1 MEQSLG
7 STSEQFAALA
17 DLESASHAD
26 VGQTS
31 EAQLSEY
38 LTSMVRIRAAE
49 ELIGDLVASGE
60 AVCPCHLAIG
70 QEAIPV
76 AVASVLQEGD
86 AIFGAHRSHG
96 HYLALGGDVM
106 RLLAEVLGRASGCSG
121 GFGGSMHLRDRAIG
135 LMGTVPIVGA
145 TIPIGLGAALAM
157 KRDASS
163 NVAVAY
169 FGDGATEEGVFH
181 ESLNF
186 AAITGA
192 PVVFVCEQNFFS
204 SHLHINERQPFQSV
218 ARYGEAHGVD
228 ALVVDGNDVLGMVE
242 SIGRAVEDVRKKSRP
257 TFIEAVTYRWRGHV
271 GHREDMDVGV
281 ARSTDL
287 VKWKLRDPILRL
299 VRVTHAAGIRLSWED
314 AVKAVRVEL
323 ESALEEA
330 RLGDWPQESALWNT
344 VLPSTFV
351 KE

>member
-1 MEQSLG
+1 MEDSLRPK
-7 STSEQFAALA
+7 SEQFASLA
-17 DLESASHAD
+17 DVESVSHAE
-26 VGQTS
+26 VGKTS
-31 EAQLSEY
+31 EAQLCEY
-38 LTSMVRIRAAE
+38 LTNMVRIRAAE
-49 ELIGDLVASGE
+49 ELIGDLVANGE

-86 AIFGAHRSHG
+86 VIFGAHRSHG

-106 RLLAEVLGRASGCSG
+106 RLLAEVLGRATGCSG
-121 GFGGSMHLRDRAIG
+121 GFGGSMHLRDHSIG

-145 TIPIGLGAALAM
+145 TIPIALGAALAM
-157 KRDASS
+157 KNEASN

-186 AAITGA
+186 ASVTGA

-204 SHLHINERQPFQSV
+204 SHLHIDERQPFQSV

-228 ALVVDGNDVLGMVE
+228 TLVVDGNDVLGMVE
-242 SIGRAVEDVRKKSRP
+242 SLERAVQTVRKKSRP
-257 TFIEAVTYRWRGHV
+257 AFVEAVTYRWRGHV

-287 VKWKLRDPILRL
+287 VKWKLRDPILKL
-299 VRVTHAAGIRLSWED
+299 VRAARAAGVGLSWEE
-314 AVKAVRVEL
+314 ALKTVRVEL

-330 RLGDWPQESALWNT
+330 RLGDWPQESALWAT
-344 VLPSTFV
+344 VLPSTFL